1 MPSSD
6 VLLLKYI
13 TDSCYASLE
22 QVYADMFKEAPDSN
36 RRTKTPLKNT
46 VTNKAK
52 SFSPDR
58 GKKLKDPIV
67 TAMTQFLQQCP
78 NL

>member
-6 VLLLKYI
+6 VLWLKYI

-22 QVYADMFKEAPDSN
+22 QVHADMFKEPPDSN

-46 VTNKAK
+46 VTNKANI
-52 SFSPDR
+52 FSPDR

-67 TAMTQFLQQCP
+67 TTMTQFLQRCP

>member
-22 QVYADMFKEAPDSN
+22 QVYSDMFKEPPNSN

-46 VTNKAK
+46 FTNKAK
-52 SFSPDR
+52 
-58 GKKLKDPIV
+58 DPIV
-67 TAMTQFLQQCP
+67 KTMTQFLQRCL

>member
-1 MPSSD
+1 MPSSN

-22 QVYADMFKEAPDSN
+22 QVYADMFKEPPDSN

-52 SFSPDR
+52 KVKR
-58 GKKLKDPIV
+58 QRKKVKRPNCYNNDPIL
-67 TAMTQFLQQCP
+67 TTMP
-78 NL
+78 